1 VNKVLEIVFHEIS
14 ESFRMAFAAIRM
26 NKLRSIL
33 TLLGIAVG
41 VFSIIGVMTAMGV
54 LINSIEG
61 GMTILGANT
70 FQIQQFPMFQT
81 GNPSEWAK
89 LRNRKKISYDQAL
102 RVKESASLA
111 NAVGVFCFAEEG
123 KTVVSAEGK
132 KTNPNVNISG
142 RDIEGFT
149 ANNWEVKNG
158 RVFSQSEIDNGSY
171 VTVLGIDVVKKLY
184 PKIDPINQIV
194 KVDGHKY
201 KVIGV
206 VESRGKMLGMGN
218 ESYIVLP
225 LNTFFTVYGREYPFS
240 IKVQAKNALMLDE
253 CIEQARGILRT
264 VRHVAPGDEDDFF
277 IWSNDSLITQFNA
290 FTKYLRL
297 GIIIV
302 SAIALLAAGVGIMN
316 IMLVSV
322 TERTREIG
330 IRKAIGAR
338 KTHILTQFVLE
349 AVLLSEIGGFIG
361 IILGVVGGNIL
372 AFSMDAPPVIPMD
385 WVAIGFV
392 TCSFVGIVF
401 GVYPAFKAANL
412 DPIESLRYE

>member
-1 VNKVLEIVFHEIS
+1 MNRLLEIAAHEIS
-14 ESFRMAFAAIRM
+14 ESLRMAITAIRT

-70 FQIQQFPMFQT
+70 FQVQQFPTFQT
-81 GNPSEWAK
+81 GDPHEWAK
-89 LRNRKKISYDQAL
+89 LRNRKKITYEQAE
-102 RVKESASLA
+102 RVKESATLA
-111 NAVGVFCFAEEG
+111 NAVGIFCFADEG
-123 KTVVSAEGK
+123 KVIVSAEGK
-132 KTNPNVNISG
+132 KTNPNVSISG

-149 ANNWEVKNG
+149 ANNWEINNG
-158 RVFSQSEIDNGSY
+158 RVFSQNELDNGSF
-171 VTVLGIDVVKKLY
+171 VTVLGIDIVKKLY
-184 PKIDPINQIV
+184 PKTDPINQFV

-206 VESRGKMLGMGN
+206 VESRGQMLGMGN
-218 ESYIVLP
+218 EAYLVIP
-225 LNTFFTVYGREYPFS
+225 LNTFFTVYGKDYPFS
-240 IKVQAKNALMLDE
+240 IKVQAKSGENLDD
-253 CIEQARGILRT
+253 CIEQVRGILRT
-264 VRHVAPGDEDDFF
+264 ARHVDPGEEDDFS
-277 IWSNDSLITQFNA
+277 IWSNDSLITQFNE

-338 KTHILTQFVLE
+338 KSHIMTQFVLE
-349 AVLLSEIGGFIG
+349 AVLLSEIGGLIG
-361 IILGVVGGNIL
+361 IILGIISGNL
-372 AFSMDAPPVIPMD
+372 VALTLDVNPVIPVE
-385 WVAIGFV
+385 WVVVGFV
-392 TCSFVGIVF
+392 TCSLVGIVF
-401 GVYPAFKAANL
+401 GVYPALKAANL